1 MSLTST
7 KVTLS
12 KLIPQS
18 QYQNDFD
25 NSNNIQ
31 RNHKTRNLEEE
42 EDHPLISLLQV
53 YTSEGY
59 SLASDHANVQFYEIS
74 VAEDARG
81 LCDLLNNF
89 ILQSSRQK
97 RDVESCTR
105 VTYQAWMILRA
116 FLSRLKYSN
125 HLNT

>member
-25 NSNNIQ
+25 NNNNIQ
-31 RNHKTRNLEEE
+31 RNHKTRNLEA

-74 VAEDARG
+74 VAEDAKG
-81 LCDLLNNF
+81 LTDLLDNF
-89 ILQSSRQK
+89 ILQCVRQK